1 MSEWKINFHRTRD
14 RSVKKLIPLILLTA
28 LVGCA
33 EYSSYNDC
41 MVKETAK
48 LQFKPDTTQERRLS
62 KYCGENS

>member
-1 MSEWKINFHRTRD
+1 MTI
-14 RSVKKLIPLILLTA
+14 KKLLPLILLTA

-33 EYSSYNDC
+33 EYSSYNEC

-62 KYCGENS
+62 IYCEKILKK